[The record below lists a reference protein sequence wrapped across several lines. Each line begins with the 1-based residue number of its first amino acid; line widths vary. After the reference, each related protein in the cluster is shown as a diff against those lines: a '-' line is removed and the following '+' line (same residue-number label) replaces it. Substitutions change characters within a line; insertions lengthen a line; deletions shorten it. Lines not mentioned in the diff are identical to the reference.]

1 MSTPANKFAS
11 CVWVYGCLDWYLREY
26 TLKYWPTPTYDGMKS
41 KLIKLAGLRSSR
53 GCGRELWVADGAMAW
68 TGAILLT
75 LALGHVTGAHWTHST
90 DLDPN
95 YSVFWTPGEEDITFE
110 VQVRTLG
117 YVGFGFS
124 ADGQMAG
131 ADMVTGWVR
140 DNQVF
145 FQVGPS

>member
-1 MSTPANKFAS
+1 MGTGTTVLDTTTFVS
-11 CVWVYGCLDWYLREY
+11 VWTAEG
-26 TLKYWPTPTYDGMKS
+26 S
-41 KLIKLAGLRSSR
+41 
-53 GCGRELWVADGAMAW
+53 MAW

-75 LALGHVTGAHWTHST
+75 LALGLGHVTDAHWTHST
-90 DLDPN
+90 NLDPN

-124 ADGQMAG
+124 SDGQMAG

-145 FQVGPS
+145 FQVGIC

>member
-1 MSTPANKFAS
+1 
-11 CVWVYGCLDWYLREY
+11 
-26 TLKYWPTPTYDGMKS
+26 
-41 KLIKLAGLRSSR
+41 
-53 GCGRELWVADGAMAW
+53 MAW
-68 TGAILLT
+68 TGSILLT
-75 LALGHVTGAHWTHST
+75 LALALGHVTGAHWTHST
-90 DLDPN
+90 QLDPN

-124 ADGQMAG
+124 VDGQMAG

-145 FQVGPS
+145 FQVGASSHIHRFYTSVALARNITISVLRFV

>member
-1 MSTPANKFAS
+1 MGTGSRVAETTKVIS
-11 CVWVYGCLDWYLREY
+11 VWR
-26 TLKYWPTPTYDGMKS
+26 T
-41 KLIKLAGLRSSR
+41 
-53 GCGRELWVADGAMAW
+53 DGAKAW

-145 FQVGPS
+145 FQVVAFRRADPPSKESYRLCKRIKKQNKRERPNKGL